1 MSTLTLDPP
10 ETSLRDE
17 TDIDPARE
25 ALEEILEER
34 DKGPFVPLP
43 ADWKEQVME
52 KVRVHARRLQTQ
64 TSHA

>member
-10 ETSLRDE
+10 EASLRVE

-34 DKGPFVPLP
+34 DKGPFITITDMNAFREV
-43 ADWKEQVME
+43 VMA
-52 KVRVHARRLQTQ
+52 KVRERLQQ
-64 TSHA
+64 KSSHA

>member
-34 DKGPFVPLP
+34 DKGPFITITDMN
-43 ADWKEQVME
+43 AFREAVMA
-52 KVRVHARRLQTQ
+52 KVRERLQQ
-64 TSHA
+64 KSSHA